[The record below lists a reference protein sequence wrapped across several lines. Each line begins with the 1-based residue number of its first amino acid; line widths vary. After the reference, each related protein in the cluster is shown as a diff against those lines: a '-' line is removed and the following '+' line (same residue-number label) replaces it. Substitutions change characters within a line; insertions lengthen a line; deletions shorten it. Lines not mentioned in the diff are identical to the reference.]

1 MFDGIFWDNDGVLME
16 TEQIYYRANAE
27 ALATVGVELT
37 LEDFCRISLRQGES
51 VLDLAQDCDG
61 QVRRV
66 RDEIYY
72 RLLGEE
78 SRAYPGVRD
87 TLQRLQGR
95 QPMAI
100 VTSCQRVNFMQMH
113 RESNLLGYFDFVLT
127 REDYV
132 ASKPDPEPYLT
143 ACARAGLDPS
153 RCLAIEDSERGVR
166 SASRAGLTVAA
177 IPGDMNRDGDFS
189 AARWLL
195 EGVSEL
201 PGLLKLD

>member
-51 VLDLAQDCDG
+51 VLDLAQDRDG

-113 RESNLLGYFDFVLT
+113 RESNLLCYFDFVLT
-127 REDYV
+127 REYYS